1 MTIELSQLLQME
13 DQSQFAASLARV
25 TQSHTPLGSRE
36 AEAMRLRAKILG
48 VLIRQRRV
56 AASRSIEDCADH
68 LQTPPELVT
77 AWEYGDE
84 APSLPQLEHLAS
96 YLNVAVSAFWQYQE
110 SIAVEQDGP
119 EHDQFVALRQRLL
132 GGLLRAA
139 RDLEGISIEQLSEL
153 SAVDKDLLQAY
164 EYGEQVIPMN
174 HLLAL
179 ANSLGRKLDYFLES
193 GQELDAAL
201 EEVSASSASAANC
214 DEKRRFAV
222 DQKTQGIIKLAV
234 AFSQIPGEEL
244 HKIADAILAI
254 SKAKSGSN
262 GA

>member
-1 MTIELSQLLQME
+1 ME

-25 TQSHTPLGSRE
+25 TQSHAPLDSRE

-96 YLNVAVSAFWQYQE
+96 YLNVAVSAFWQDQE
-110 SIAVEQDGP
+110 PIAVEQDGP

-179 ANSLGRKLDYFLES
+179 ANSLDRKLDYFLES

-201 EEVSASSASAANC
+201 EGESASAAYS
-214 DEKRRFAV
+214 DEERRFAV

-254 SKAKSGSN
+254 SRAKSGSN